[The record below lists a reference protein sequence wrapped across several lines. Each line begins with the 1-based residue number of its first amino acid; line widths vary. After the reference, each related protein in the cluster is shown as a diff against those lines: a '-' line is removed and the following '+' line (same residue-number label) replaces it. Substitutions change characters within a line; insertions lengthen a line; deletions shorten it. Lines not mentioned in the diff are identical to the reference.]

1 AERMFINR
9 QITRDIN
16 ERLQIEQQQ
25 RANEQLR
32 KELAEQGPRDPA
44 SGLYTRAH
52 FDDQLRRV
60 TAEIDRQTYN
70 KGQTV
75 VFQGEISHNFHIIKR
90 GKMQVFSKS
99 GSDRALVAELG
110 PGDFFGEM
118 SLLDSTTAS
127 ATIRAAEDGSEILM
141 ISHDTFKQL
150 LREFPALELA
160 LRDKVAE
167 RQRQRHA
174 ALQAKKPGDAPA
186 GGGSPL

>member
-1 AERMFINR
+1 MPFDDTMFLKR
-9 QITRDIN
+9 HVDI
-16 ERLQIEQQQ
+16 L
-25 RANEQLR
+25 
-32 KELAEQGPRDPA
+32 
-44 SGLYTRAH
+44 SFFT
-52 FDDQLRRV
+52 DDQLRRV

-99 GSDRALVAELG
+99 GGDRALVAELG